1 MLSSLSWQERNLR
14 EIICNC
20 WYSASFSINAN
31 TNSYVNANT
40 DSHHINPNANSH
52 INANTEYHINA
63 NTNSHQNA
71 ITESHINANTE
82 SHHINANTSS
92 HINAQH
98 TYNRQRMI
106 EIPGHQSSASL
117 WILPAIEG
125 IKLGGHAVQVVVR
138 VPAKREIFNILMRID
153 DGHDGDDDAP
163 IYI

>member
-14 EIICNC
+14 AIICNC
-20 WYSASFSINAN
+20 RYSASFSINAN

-52 INANTEYHINA
+52 INANTESHINA
-63 NTNSHQNA
+63 NINSHKNA

-98 TYNRQRMI
+98 TNNRQRMI
-106 EIPGHQSSASL
+106 EIPRHQGSASL
-117 WILPAIEG
+117 WIFPAIER
-125 IKLGGHAVQVVVR
+125 IELGSHAVQVVVC
-138 VPAKREIFNILMRID
+138 VPGGRIIQYFD
-153 DGHDGDDDAP
+153 DK
-163 IYI
+163 